1 MKTIIEPFK
10 IKSVEPIYFNTK
22 AERDEILRKAFY
34 NPFLISSKDV
44 LIDLLTDSGTSAMSS
59 KQWAGIMEGD
69 ESYAGSQS
77 FYRFEKTI
85 KNITGMPIVIP
96 THQGRA
102 AEKILF
108 SIIGGKGKYI
118 VSNTLFD
125 TTRANIEFSG
135 AEGVDLLCQEGKHPT
150 IPAPFKG
157 NIDAVALR
165 KFIKEKGA
173 ENIPLCMLTVTNN
186 SGGGQPVSMQNIR
199 EVKSICSE
207 YNIPLFIDACRFAE
221 NAYFIKIRENGYAE
235 KYVEEI
241 VREMFSYADGC
252 TMSAKKDAFANIG
265 GFIAMREKE
274 LANQCRNLLII
285 TEGFTTYGGLAGRD
299 LEAIAIGLQE
309 VMDEHYLHYRIRSME
324 YLTEKLVKAGV
335 PVMQPAGGH
344 AVYLDAKAFLPHV
357 PVDQYPGQAL
367 LAALYVEGG
376 IRSVEI
382 GSLMFGKYDAE
393 GELVPATL
401 ELVRLAIP
409 RRVYTQSHIDYVAE
423 VIIDV
428 FNQRNEIGG
437 MKIIEE
443 APILRHFT
451 VKLESLHS
459 KPIPWVGPA
468 SLDRK
473 STREKIHNHKI
484 Y

>member
-1 MKTIIEPFK
+1 MKTIIEPFR

-22 AERDEILRKAFY
+22 EERIQILQAAFY
-34 NPFLISSKDV
+34 NLFLIHSTDV

-59 KQWAGIMEGD
+59 HQWAGIMQGD
-69 ESYAGSQS
+69 ESYAGSPS
-77 FYRFEKTI
+77 FFRFEKTI
-85 KNITGMPIVIP
+85 QQITGMPLVIP

-108 SIIGGKGKYI
+108 SILGGKGKYF

-125 TTRANIEFSG
+125 TTRANIESTG
-135 AEGVDLLCQEGKHPT
+135 AEGIDLVCEEGKHPS

-157 NIDAVALR
+157 NMDIRAFADFIAL
-165 KFIKEKGA
+165 KGA
-173 ENIPLCMLTVTNN
+173 SNIPLCIITVTNN

-199 EVKSICSE
+199 DVKKICQE
-207 YNIPLFIDACRFAE
+207 NNIPLFIDACRFAE
-221 NAYFIKIRENGYAE
+221 NAYFIKLREKGYAG
-235 KYVEEI
+235 KS
-241 VREMFSYADGC
+241 VREIAGELFSYADGC

-265 GFIAMREKE
+265 GFLAMRDEQ
-274 LANQCRNLLII
+274 LAQQCRNLLIM
-285 TEGFTTYGGLAGRD
+285 TEGFPTYGGLAGRD
-299 LEAIAIGLQE
+299 LEAIAIGLNE
-309 VMDEHYLHYRIRSME
+309 VLEEQYLQYRIRSIE
-324 YLTEKLVKAGV
+324 YLCNKLIAAGV

-367 LAALYVEGG
+367 AGALYIHGG

-393 GELVPATL
+393 RKLIPAAL

-423 VIIDV
+423 VIIEV
-428 FNQRNEIGG
+428 FNKRREIQGLT
-437 MKIIEE
+437 ITEE
-443 APILRHFT
+443 PATLRHFT
-451 VKLESLHS
+451 ARLKQN
-459 KPIPWVGPA
+459 P
-468 SLDRK
+468 
-473 STREKIHNHKI
+473 
-484 Y
+484 